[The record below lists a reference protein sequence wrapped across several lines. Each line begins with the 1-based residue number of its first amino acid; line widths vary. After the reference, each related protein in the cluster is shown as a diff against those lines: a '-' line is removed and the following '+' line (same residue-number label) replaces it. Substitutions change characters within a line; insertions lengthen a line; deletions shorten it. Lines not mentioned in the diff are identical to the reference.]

1 MAAVQAALDAAG
13 VGVQLD
19 RLTPLTGG
27 ASRATTALS
36 GIDEAGERVDLI
48 LQAEPG
54 ELRRPEGMATE
65 AAVIAAAGEAGAP
78 VAPVVAV
85 HPPIEPGRFDG
96 PRWPGRSWF
105 VSGAVPGETI
115 ARRILRDDEFAAA
128 RDALPAQLGR
138 ALAGIHATPLD
149 DIAQH
154 LERDDQLARY
164 REVADELG
172 IASPAFEL
180 AFRWLERHRPETPTE
195 VLVHGD
201 FRLGNLIVD
210 GDGLAAV
217 IDWELAHLGDPLEDL
232 GWLCCRAWRFGS
244 PLPVA
249 GVGERE
255 ALWAAYADASGRDVD
270 PEAARWWE
278 VLATLKWG
286 IMCATQVERHRSG
299 GVRSAELAAIGRRVP
314 EQEYDLC
321 RLLAPA
327 GVDAVAPHPDD
338 ADDARP
344 APGSTAMANREP
356 SALELVEAV
365 REFTENEVMGGSDK
379 RLAFLGRVVRNVLS
393 TVERELTLGDGQAA
407 RHRARLAD
415 LGVADDAEL
424 AAGIRAGDFDD
435 AIAADDGLRSALEAR
450 AVDRLVL
457 NNPRWLA

>member
-13 VGVQLD
+13 VAVQLD

-36 GIDEAGERVDLI
+36 GVDGSGERVDLI

-54 ELRRPEGMATE
+54 ELRRPEGMVTE

-85 HPPIEPGRFDG
+85 HPPIESGFDG
-96 PRWPGRSWF
+96 PHWPGRSWF
-105 VSGAVPGETI
+105 VSGAVAGETI

-128 RDALPAQLGR
+128 RELLPMQLGR

-149 DIAQH
+149 EIGRH

-180 AFRWLERHRPETPTE
+180 AFRWLEQHRPETTTE

-201 FRLGNLIVD
+201 FRLGNLIID

-255 ALWAAYADASGRDVD
+255 ALWAAYAEASGREVD

-286 IMCATQVERHRSG
+286 IMCGLQANAHRT
-299 GVRSAELAAIGRRVP
+299 GVVDSLELLAIGNRIA
-314 EQEYDLC
+314 EQEYD
-321 RLLAPA
+321 
-327 GVDAVAPHPDD
+327 V
-338 ADDARP
+338 
-344 APGSTAMANREP
+344 SW
-356 SALELVEAV
+356 
-365 REFTENEVMGGSDK
+365 
-379 RLAFLGRVVRNVLS
+379 
-393 TVERELTLGDGQAA
+393 
-407 RHRARLAD
+407 
-415 LGVADDAEL
+415 
-424 AAGIRAGDFDD
+424 
-435 AIAADDGLRSALEAR
+435 AIAAQAGATVDTTKISDLGLGEPAEPGSGQPRSDELAGALASFLRQSVQPALTGGLAFHTRVAANVASMLEREGRAGAEQRERHRERLGDLGASSDADLAQAIRDGRFD
-450 AVDRLVL
+450 DRLGDVAAQL
-457 NNPRWLA
+457 GISTAERLAVVNPKWLAAP

>member
-13 VGVQLD
+13 VAVQLD

-36 GIDEAGERVDLI
+36 GVDGSGERVDLI

-54 ELRRPEGMATE
+54 ELRRPEGMVTE

-85 HPPIEPGRFDG
+85 HPPIESGFDG
-96 PRWPGRSWF
+96 PHWPGRSWF
-105 VSGAVPGETI
+105 VSGAVAGETI

-128 RDALPAQLGR
+128 RELLPMQLGR

-149 DIAQH
+149 EIGRH
-154 LERDDQLARY
+154 LERNDQLAQY

-180 AFRWLERHRPETPTE
+180 AFRWLEQHRPETTTE

-201 FRLGNLIVD
+201 FRLGNLIID

-255 ALWAAYADASGRDVD
+255 ALWAAYAEASGREVD

-299 GVRSAELAAIGRRVP
+299 GVRSVELAAIGRRIP

-321 RLLAPA
+321 RLLAPERLA
-327 GVDAVAPHPDD
+327 PAEPDEGDLDPPVPAVF
-338 ADDARP
+338 
-344 APGSTAMANREP
+344 ANREP
-356 SALELVEAV
+356 SISELIEAV
-365 REFTENEVMGGSDK
+365 REFIDGEIIGGADP
-379 RLAFLGRVVRNVLS
+379 RVGFLGRVVRNVLS
-393 TVERELTLGDGQAA
+393 TVERELAIGDAQEL
-407 RHRARLAD
+407 RHRARLDD
-415 LGVADDAEL
+415 LEVADDSEL
-424 AAGIRAGDFDD
+424 ARRIRAGDFEAAVEGSDD
-435 AIAADDGLRSALEAR
+435 TLRAALESR

-457 NNPRWLA
+457 NNPRWLP